1 MDKAQIAEQ
10 IQKGAELSGTQAAA
24 LVKFMLNLLKST
36 LQNGEDITIS
46 GFGNFR
52 VRSKAARQGRNPRT
66 GEPVMTT
73 ARRVVTFKASALL
86 TAYINSQMYRVR
98 AGPSKGL
105 QSRAGVEE

>member
-24 LVKFMLNLLKST
+24 LVEFMLNLLKST
-36 LQNGEDITIS
+36 LQNGEDITIN

-52 VRSKAARQGRNPRT
+52 VRSKAARPDRNPRT
-66 GEPVMTT
+66 GEPVTIT

-86 TAYINSQMYRVR
+86 TAYINSQNVSGES
-98 AGPSKGL
+98 GPSKGF